1 MSPLEPN
8 TVKLYLLGQL
18 DQTKLAQIEEHLLTS
33 ATLYDE
39 ILLAEDELT
48 DKYIANE
55 LSEEDRRSFET
66 HFLSTPE
73 RRQKLRFARVLLR
86 YLDRESEASLPQ
98 ADQIRMVPDNRSVSP
113 LKAKYK
119 FPFLPIQNPIAAYG
133 LAAVVLVGL
142 IGASWMLWSM
152 LRPATSHSGK
162 VLVATLT
169 PGLVRGE
176 GDQRTNVVIPADV
189 ESVQLNLELKA
200 DEYPSYRAELLTSDA
215 GSLTLQEDLKSESV
229 AGRKII
235 NFTVPAKLLRRNDYR
250 VRLSGRTAAG
260 SYEPLS
266 SYTFRV
272 TDNR

>member
-1 MSPLEPN
+1 MSPQETN

-18 DQTKLAQIEEHLLTS
+18 DQTSLTQFEENLLTS

-48 DKYIANE
+48 DKYVANE
-55 LSEEDRRSFET
+55 LSEADRRSFEA
-66 HFLSTPE
+66 HFLCTPE
-73 RRQKLRFARVLLR
+73 RRQKLRFAHVLLR
-86 YLDRESEASLPQ
+86 YVDRERSSQ
-98 ADQIRMVPDNRSVSP
+98 ADQIDSVPDNRSVTP
-113 LKAKYK
+113 LKPKYI
-119 FPFLPIQNPIAAYG
+119 FSFLPIQNPIAAYG
-133 LAAVVLVGL
+133 LAAVVLL
-142 IGASWMLWSM
+142 SFIGVSWVLWGM
-152 LRPATSHSGK
+152 LRPTAPHSGK

-176 GDQRTNVVIPADV
+176 GDERTNVVITADV
-189 ESVQLNLELKA
+189 ESVQLNLDLIA
-200 DEYPSYRAELLTSDA
+200 DEYGSYRAELLTSDA
-215 GSLTLQEDLKSESV
+215 GSVFIKEDLRSESV
-229 AGRKII
+229 SGRKTV
-235 NFTVPAKLLRRNDYR
+235 NFTVPAELLKRNDYR